1 MDFLDRENRAKQQTW
16 LLVWL
21 FGAAVLA
28 AVVINC
34 LILGACILPFLEPS
48 RYGLSV
54 FTFVIAVVG
63 NVAGAFFEP
72 FHFLRRLGEH
82 HLGAWITLGTLI
94 SVTFGCVYKIRM
106 LARGGPAMAELLGG
120 RRIESG
126 TRDPDERRLL
136 DVVEEMAI
144 ASSTAVPSVYLLDR
158 ERGINTFAA
167 GHELDNVAIG
177 VTLGCM
183 KLLTRDE
190 LQGMIA
196 HEFSHVLNGDTR
208 LNMKIM
214 ALAHGL
220 FWPTILGRV
229 LLRGTT
235 EAPEIGESIFDDSE
249 LQKSYPLIPV
259 AVLFMTIGSAT
270 LPLVRLIKSTICR
283 KRECLADA
291 EAVQFTRNPSGIEGA
306 LKKIGGLLKQG
317 RLDTPFAETAS
328 HLYFVNSNFEPWFG
342 FLSTHPPLTDRI
354 LVLDP
359 KFDGQFK
366 HILSLPSP
374 DAARETEFDRI
385 YEENVRRARAKGN
398 ELMADHV
405 PLVVLY
411 TSALVRKVVTLM
423 PPATST
429 FPLGSNTAT

>member
-1 MDFLDRENRAKQQTW
+1 MDFFDREKRARQQTW

-21 FGAAVLA
+21 FGAAVLVSIA
-28 AVVINC
+28 INC
-34 LILGACILPFLEPS
+34 LILGACILPFLKPPA
-48 RYGLSV
+48 YGLSV

-72 FHFLRRLGEH
+72 FHFLRRLGTD
-82 HLGAWITLGTLI
+82 HLAVWITLGTLI
-94 SVTFGCVYKIRM
+94 SVTLGCLYKIRM
-106 LARGGPAMAELLGG
+106 LARGGSAVAEQLGG

-126 TRDPDERRLL
+126 ARDPDERRLL

-144 ASSTAVPSVYLLDR
+144 ASSSPVPAVYLLDR

-167 GHELDNVAIG
+167 GHRQDDVAIG
-177 VTLGCM
+177 VTYGCM
-183 KLLTRDE
+183 KLLNRDE

-235 EAPEIGESIFDDSE
+235 DAPEIGESIFEDSE
-249 LQKSYPLIPV
+249 LQKSYPLIPF
-259 AVLFMTIGSAT
+259 AILFMALGSAT
-270 LPLVRLIKSTICR
+270 LPLVRLIKSTICQ
-283 KRECLADA
+283 KREWLADA

-306 LKKIGGLLKQG
+306 FKKIGGLLKQG

-328 HLYFVNSNFEPWFG
+328 HLYFTNSNFEPWFN
-342 FLSTHPPLTDRI
+342 FLSTHPPLTKRI

-359 KFDGQFK
+359 KFDGQCK

-374 DAARETEFDRI
+374 DAAREAEYDRA
-385 YEENVRRARAKGN
+385 YEENVRRARAKIKN
-398 ELMADHV
+398 D
-405 PLVVLY
+405 
-411 TSALVRKVVTLM
+411 
-423 PPATST
+423 
-429 FPLGSNTAT
+429 